1 MKLVLIRNSSMKL
14 NSLTAISP
22 IDGRYREKLK
32 ELSLYFSE
40 FALIKY
46 RTKVE
51 VLYLIKL
58 SEFGVIRKL
67 SKKEKAFLISIFE
80 KFKISD
86 GEKVKN
92 IENKINHDVKAVEYF
107 IKEKIKKT
115 SLNDIKEFIH
125 FALTSEDITN
135 LAYSLAIKDFL
146 KEVYYPP
153 LNSLIKQVSKLAKR
167 YKNIVMLS
175 RTHGQPASPTT
186 MGKELAVFVYRL
198 KKQVASFPKLT
209 GKLNGAVGNYNAH
222 LAAFPNINWVK
233 FSQNYI
239 KSLGLIPNLI
249 TTQIENRDCWAQIFH
264 VVVRVNNILL
274 DFNRDIWS
282 YISFEYL
289 KQKTIKEEVGS
300 STMPHKVNPI
310 DFENSEGNL
319 GIANSILSHL
329 ANKLPVS
336 RLQRDLSDSTA
347 SRNIGTAFAH
357 CLLAFK
363 STLKGLDKIEINQ
376 KKIEQDLK
384 NHPEVIAEAIQIIL
398 RREKVK
404 MPYEAL
410 KKLTRGRKITLDD
423 FHCFIDN
430 LDISDKI
437 KKELKKIR
445 PENYVGLAEELVEI
459 AIKN

>member
-1 MKLVLIRNSSMKL
+1 MKL

-22 IDGRYREKLK
+22 IDGRYREKLE

-46 RTKVE
+46 RVKVE
-51 VLYLIKL
+51 ILYLINL
-58 SEFGVIRKL
+58 SKFGIIRKL

-86 GEKVKN
+86 GEKVKK
-92 IENKINHDVKAVEYF
+92 IEKKINHDVKAVEYF

-115 SLNDIKEFIH
+115 SLEDTKEFVH
-125 FALTSEDITN
+125 FALTSEDVTN
-135 LAYSLAIKDFL
+135 LASSLALQDFL
-146 KEVYYPP
+146 QKEYF
-153 LNSLIKQVSKLAKR
+153 LNLNKLVKKISQLAKK
-167 YKNIVMLS
+167 YKSTAMLA

-198 KKQVASFPKLT
+198 KKQIASFPKLT

-222 LAAFPNINWVK
+222 LTSFPKVNWIN
-233 FSQNYI
+233 FSQNFI
-239 KSLGLIPNLI
+239 KSLGLVPNLI
-249 TTQIENRDCWAQIFH
+249 TTQIENHDCWAQIFH
-264 VVVRVNNILL
+264 AAVRVNNILL
-274 DFNRDIWS
+274 DCNRDIWS
-282 YISFEYL
+282 YISFDYL

-310 DFENSEGNL
+310 DFENSEGNAGL
-319 GIANSILSHL
+319 ANSILSHL
-329 ANKLPVS
+329 ACKLPIS

-363 STLKGLDKIEINQ
+363 STLKGLGRIEINQ

-384 NHPEVIAEAIQIIL
+384 NHPQVIAEAIQIIL

-410 KKLTRGRKITLDD
+410 KKITRGRKITLND

-430 LDISDKI
+430 LDISDKT

-445 PENYVGLAEELVEI
+445 PENYIGLAEELVGV
-459 AIKN
+459 AIGK